1 MVAKFILFIRKGCPF
16 CTRAKAMLDKHG
28 LSYHS
33 YIMDDHKD
41 LFNEYCKSSNRYPH
55 ASRYLKSSFN
65 ATEVSMTFA
74 TLVDQMIYTS
84 TSAAIR
90 QSK

>member
-41 LFNEYCKSSNRYPH
+41 LFNEYCKSSNRYPPRVTVPQIFLLRNGSIEDIRH
-55 ASRYLKSSFN
+55 IGGSDDLHEYLSRHPS
-65 ATEVSMTFA
+65 
-74 TLVDQMIYTS
+74 I
-84 TSAAIR
+84 
-90 QSK
+90 